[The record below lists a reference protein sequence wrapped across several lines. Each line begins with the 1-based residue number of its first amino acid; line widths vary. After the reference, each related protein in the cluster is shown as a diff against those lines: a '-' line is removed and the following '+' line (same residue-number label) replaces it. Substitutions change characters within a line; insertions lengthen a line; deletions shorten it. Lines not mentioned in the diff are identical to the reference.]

1 MVIKHIGLVI
11 LLTLL
16 ATVISTTGIQAE
28 VKATLDRNPV
38 RVNETFELTLHM
50 ASTPV
55 TRPPLK
61 GLPKELEIV
70 RSSNFFQSSTINGKT
85 NVQAGWRFILKANLE
100 GIFTIPSFEIDGQS
114 TQAQQIKVL
123 PAISSTSIGGQQDAI
138 KLTAKVDHHEVY
150 LQQQIIYT
158 VSLYRAVQ
166 AQYASLTDPFLEGA
180 ILERL
185 GEDRLFETDINGV
198 RYIVLERRYVIFPQS
213 KGDQVITPVVYT
225 AEVSDGSRSYSSLGR
240 LRSRTKAV
248 SLSTQAIEIKVNG
261 RPRGIL
267 NWWLPATDIK
277 LTEDWAPKPIEYRV
291 GEPVTWSYTIKA
303 EGLTATQLPELLPE
317 NVDGLK
323 FYPDTATSTNQVS
336 ENGITGLRNQKIAV
350 VPTKA
355 GFITIPELKLSWWN
369 VKKKN
374 AEQLLIPARTVTIL
388 PALAETIR
396 SIAQQAPTNIAEIS
410 EQKSTTSLPED
421 KSISGIDNQNITVSS
436 TDDLDAKLWKML
448 AIISLLLWLI
458 SALVLTLRNKNSVL
472 KIARKPNIT
481 PSEITTFNDIKKACK
496 KNSASEVK
504 DALLQYCSSKNKL
517 QTIHS
522 LSALA
527 RLLLNFSDGESKL
540 AVELS
545 NLEKCLYSQSNTK
558 WSGKLLLLSLNE
570 LRVVNQASS
579 KSDNTNDDLPLLHLT
594 DRH

>member
-1 MVIKHIGLVI
+1 LVIKHIGLVI

-225 AEVSDGSRSYSSLGR
+225 G
-240 LRSRTKAV
+240 
-248 SLSTQAIEIKVNG
+248 
-261 RPRGIL
+261 GIL